1 MRTMSQLLMLAGI
14 AGGLVASGC
23 HKDPT
28 SSQRPIVI
36 NQLDNFHLQFT
47 DIKNLDT
54 TLYYYW
60 QMEGTSANIDQS
72 ATILGGQASVSV
84 EDSSRVVVYQTD
96 LRENG
101 SFVTQSGLRGSW
113 RIRFT
118 LTDFSGM
125 IDFRARRR

>member
-1 MRTMSQLLMLAGI
+1 VLAGI
-14 AGGLVASGC
+14 TGGLVASGC

-28 SSQRPIVI
+28 SSQKPVVI

-47 DIKNLDT
+47 DIKDLDT
-54 TLYYYW
+54 TLVYYW

-72 ATILGGQASVSV
+72 TTIQGGQASVTV
-84 EDSSRVVVYQTD
+84 EDSNRVAVYYTD
-96 LRENG
+96 LKDNV

-118 LTDFSGM
+118 LTGFSGI